1 MDTGALRRI
10 LIVDADV
17 AIRNLIA
24 TFLQE
29 EGYTC
34 VQASD
39 VVMATA
45 LLRAG
50 KGDISLL
57 ISGMPMSGVEIAAF
71 RKAQPDMAVILL
83 TGFGDTEQAVDCL
96 RQGASDYL
104 LKPPQLAD
112 LVQAVKRALTKRY
125 TERRRKRY
133 QRSLEQKVRAR
144 TAELH
149 TALENIAAAYQNTL
163 TALVSALDAREHE
176 AGNHSLRVVEYTVA
190 VADRL
195 GIMGAA
201 REEIARGALLHDI
214 GKIGVLD
221 AVLRKPGKLTP
232 EEWLEM
238 RRHPEVGYRMISSI
252 PFLQVPAQIV
262 LAHHERFDGQGYPR
276 KLQGAAIPLGARIFA
291 VADTLDAMTS
301 DRPYRRG
308 AGFAGALV
316 EVQRCSGSQFD
327 PEVVRAFL
335 EVGEVA
341 LVSIHAKMKA
351 CSGQAVGDH
360 ASCVSLYS

>member
-1 MDTGALRRI
+1 MDTDALRRI
-10 LIVDADV
+10 LIIDTDV
-17 AIRNLIA
+17 TMRDILSA
-24 TFLQE
+24 FLQE

-34 VQASD
+34 VLASD
-39 VVMATA
+39 VAAA
-45 LLRAG
+45 LVQVV
-50 KGDISLL
+50 KEPISLT
-57 ISGMPMSGVEIAAF
+57 ISGTPMSGAEVATLREK
-71 RKAQPDMAVILL
+71 RPDMAVILL

-96 RQGASDYL
+96 RRGASDYL
-104 LKPPQLAD
+104 LKPPRLAD
-112 LVQAVKRALTKRY
+112 LVHAVKRALAKRH
-125 TERRRKRY
+125 TELLRKRY
-133 QRSLEQKVRAR
+133 QKKLEHKVRVR
-144 TAELH
+144 TAELR
-149 TALENIAAAYQNTL
+149 TALEDIAAAYQNTL

-190 VADRL
+190 VADR
-195 GIMGAA
+195 MGVTGTV
-201 REEIARGALLHDI
+201 RDEIARGALLHDI

-221 AVLRKPGKLTP
+221 AVLRKPGKLTS
-232 EEWLEM
+232 EEWVEM

-276 KLQGAAIPLGARIFA
+276 KLQGYAVPLGARIFA

-308 AGFAGALV
+308 ASFANALV

-341 LVSIHAKMKA
+341 LVSIHARMTT
-351 CSGQAVGDH
+351 CSGQAVGDP
-360 ASCVSLYS
+360 ASCVRLYS